1 MVRPVSPPGE
11 GLLTCIIDEFNALD
25 ADSSADITR
34 DTIINYYDGLRD
46 TWRQQEEAWIEECN
60 MRAMARQLA
69 RYNRDHGKEYNPADL
84 DDSEPPLVP
93 PGAEIPIS
101 QVTTPQDEAPQGGAS
116 RGGVV
121 AGTSTGP
128 ARKSKGKGK
137 QKAAPHDNDEYQDE
151 PQDDGAQEG
160 QSSKRGKKTGG
171 TRAPAQ
177 ADTTDAAP
185 KRSKINTWDFP
196 HELDRSK
203 LGQYILGLEELEK
216 LVDADGK
223 LSSADVWRFI
233 GIHGL
238 DPAVLPRINKVR
250 TGHAYVVTFY

>member
-1 MVRPVSPPGE
+1 MVFQLSDGAGGELCLAEPGLVIRLRN
-11 GLLTCIIDEFNALD
+11 GDGVIFRSSQITHFNLPFKGKRF
-25 ADSSADITR
+25 S
-34 DTIINYYDGLRD
+34 
-46 TWRQQEEAWIEECN
+46 
-60 MRAMARQLA
+60 AMARQLA

-101 QVTTPQDEAPQGGAS
+101 QVTTPQDEAPHGGAS
-116 RGGVV
+116 RGGAV
-121 AGTSTGP
+121 AATSTGP

-137 QKAAPHDNDEYQDE
+137 QKAAPHDDDEYQDE
-151 PQDDGAQEG
+151 PHDDGAQEG

-203 LGQYILGLEELEK
+203 LGQYILELEELEK